1 MVEFLIQHM
10 TTCKTMPCIISNLN
24 TIEFLNQHMYMTKR
38 KAVSYVISSLN
49 SSYNDTNYIQF
60 IKIIAIN

>member
-1 MVEFLIQHM
+1 
-10 TTCKTMPCIISNLN
+10 
-24 TIEFLNQHMYMTKR
+24 MTKR